1 MFSRSRPYAGIQV
14 AATSK
19 PLRFRIANG
28 ALGVFKRRPC
38 LLASRFQTEPPA
50 NQIGEYPALHLPL
63 DLWRTYT
70 PSDSPKEYT
79 LAGSGG
85 VRLVAC
91 LPRHPR
97 KEGLSCSG
105 ALFHLAF
112 FVSAIYGLVEP
123 ARCDL
128 GCFRADR
135 HANISHRK
143 QSRVCH
149 KLRVQRFWY
158 QETHEGL
165 VHMGIFKNPGMFF
178 FFLFQPRTH
187 QPVL

>member
-1 MFSRSRPYAGIQV
+1 MFCRNRPYAGIQV

-19 PLRFRIANG
+19 PLMFRIANG

-63 DLWRTYT
+63 DLRRTYT
-70 PSDSPKEYT
+70 PPDSPKEYT

-85 VRLVAC
+85 VRLVAR
-91 LPRHPR
+91 LPRHPQ
-97 KEGLSCSG
+97 KEGPSCSG
-105 ALFHLAF
+105 ALSSCF
-112 FVSAIYGLVEP
+112 FFSVSAIYGLVEP

-135 HANISHRK
+135 HTKISHRQ
-143 QSRVCH
+143 QSRIFFRKRLSKVADPA
-149 KLRVQRFWY
+149 F
-158 QETHEGL
+158 L
-165 VHMGIFKNPGMFF
+165 VSGDARGPSYIG
-178 FFLFQPRTH
+178 QSEA
-187 QPVL
+187 